1 VIGYPPLFD
10 GADQKRLTCVGDTG
24 IAERFV
30 GESGNVPEDDDVGV
44 AEASVDAALVP
55 IALIAYIL

>member
-1 VIGYPPLFD
+1 LYD

-30 GESGNVPEDDDVGV
+30 GEPGNVPVDDEVGV
-44 AEASVDAALVP
+44 VEASVEDALVP
-55 IALIAYIL
+55 IALIADIL